1 MNEHTVLS
9 PCFPI
14 LDFSGIVLAHIHLQ
28 SIGPRTTCCTVC
40 WSLAS
45 IYTFSRIGFPQLATS
60 FVHASASISNMS
72 GFGIFS
78 SLRHLA
84 CFSFN
89 LLFCLLL
96 SFRLQ
101 RTLSAVSVPAQL
113 VASFVDAPASFS
125 NIAYFGIISTLRHSA
140 CFSPTH
146 FRCCC
151 MRILGLALSFGQQRT
166 LSAVSFLAQPAI
178 VCWRIGVYL
187 RFCIFSSLKHL
198 ALFSSFCLQS
208 TLSAASDL
216 ANVFIV
222 C

>member
-9 PCFPI
+9 PCSPI
-14 LDFSGIVLAHIHLQ
+14 LDFSGVALAHIHLQ
-28 SIGPRTTCCTVC
+28 SHRTSHNLLHRVLIIGVYLKHVGF
-40 WSLAS
+40 W
-45 IYTFSRIGFPQLATS
+45 YTFSRIGLPQLATS

-89 LLFCLLL
+89 LLFCLVL

-113 VASFVDAPASFS
+113 AASFVDAPASFS

-166 LSAVSFLAQPAI
+166 LSAVSFLAQPAHRLLTHRRLPQI
-178 VCWRIGVYL
+178 LYILVSQTFGA
-187 RFCIFSSLKHL
+187 F
-198 ALFSSFCLQS
+198 
-208 TLSAASDL
+208 
-216 ANVFIV
+216 
-222 C
+222 